1 MSPQLPP
8 LDPLLLSELRLS
20 VMAILIQEEEADFLY
35 LKANTGATGGNLSV
49 QIDKLSTAGYVEV
62 EKGFVGK
69 RTRTTCKITEVGRQA
84 FKDHFEALRRY
95 FPTGDIG

>member
-20 VMAILIQEEEADFLY
+20 IMAILMQEEEADFLY
-35 LKANTGATGGNLSV
+35 LKEKTSATGGNLSV
-49 QIDKLSTAGYVEV
+49 QIDKLSTAGYIEV

-69 RTRTTCKITEVGRQA
+69 RTRTVCKITETGSQA
-84 FKDHFEALRRY
+84 FKDHFEALKMY
-95 FPTGDIG
+95 FPAEGIE